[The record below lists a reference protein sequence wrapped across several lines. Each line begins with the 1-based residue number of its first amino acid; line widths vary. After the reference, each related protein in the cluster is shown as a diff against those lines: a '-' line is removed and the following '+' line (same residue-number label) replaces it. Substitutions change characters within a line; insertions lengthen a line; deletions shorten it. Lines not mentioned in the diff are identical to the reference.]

1 MFRSFSRDFGPVV
14 REQIRNFKVKR
25 RDDVGDVAAGV
36 AENQRT
42 TVIAFSHA
50 EGAVV
55 VGVSGT
61 PSAPAI
67 AAATHIFE
75 QLKNALHWSLGLF
88 PPPAHRTSLPAGF
101 AERAGR
107 RPASMSRNASSGW
120 ILTHLPSFIDVTRL
134 SRTQRRTQAEVTPMR
149 SANSDIVSNL

>member
-25 RDDVGDVAAGV
+25 RDDGGDVAARV

-42 TVIAFSHA
+42 TVSAFSHA

-61 PSAPAI
+61 PSARAI
-67 AAATHIFE
+67 AAATHIFQ
-75 QLKNALHWSLGLF
+75 QLKNALHWSIGLF
-88 PPPAHRTSLPAGF
+88 PPPPHGTSSPARC
-101 AERAGR
+101 ADRAAR
-107 RPASMSRNASSGW
+107 R
-120 ILTHLPSFIDVTRL
+120 
-134 SRTQRRTQAEVTPMR
+134 
-149 SANSDIVSNL
+149 